1 MDGDRPDLPRGD
13 AVMEFEQYKRSRDL
27 LVRAFRGSVLRRA
40 EQMFFE
46 LPGTPIV
53 GCRIIMSESPEHFTH
68 AYFTMILPP
77 DRWFGEVQFRVQRI
91 TTRVIPQTY
100 WYVRNVEHVWQPTFE
115 RVTEGRR
122 HGWFIPLGK

>member
-1 MDGDRPDLPRGD
+1 
-13 AVMEFEQYKRSRDL
+13 MEFEQYKRSRDL